1 MITRWMGPNKFLSA
15 QIMTK
20 LEKKFCIYDN
30 FSKKKKRKQREKQTL
45 VLSQE
50 MRGNGVHT
58 WRVQLYR
65 QVAHTAQKIYA
76 IVSMTRTLS

>member
-20 LEKKFCIYDN
+20 LEKKFSIYDN
-30 FSKKKKRKQREKQTL
+30 FSKKKSKQREKQTL

-50 MRGNGVHT
+50 MRGNGVHI

>member
-1 MITRWMGPNKFLSA
+1 MGPKKFLSA

-20 LEKKFCIYDN
+20 LEKKFSIYDN
-30 FSKKKKRKQREKQTL
+30 FSKKKSKQREKQTL

>member
-20 LEKKFCIYDN
+20 LEKKFSLYDN
-30 FSKKKKRKQREKQTL
+30 FSKKKSKQREKQTL

>member
-1 MITRWMGPNKFLSA
+1 MGPNKFLSA

-20 LEKKFCIYDN
+20 LEKKFSIYDN
-30 FSKKKKRKQREKQTL
+30 FSKKKSKQREKQTL

>member
-20 LEKKFCIYDN
+20 LEKKFSIYDH
-30 FSKKKKRKQREKQTL
+30 FSKKKSKQREKQTL

-50 MRGNGVHT
+50 MRGNDVHT

>member
-20 LEKKFCIYDN
+20 LEKKFSIYDN
-30 FSKKKKRKQREKQTL
+30 FSKKKSKQREKQTL

>member
-1 MITRWMGPNKFLSA
+1 MITRWMGPHKFLSA

-20 LEKKFCIYDN
+20 LEKKFSIYDN
-30 FSKKKKRKQREKQTL
+30 FSKKKSKQREKQTL

>member
-1 MITRWMGPNKFLSA
+1 MGPNKFLSA

-20 LEKKFCIYDN
+20 LEKKLSIYDK
-30 FSKKKKRKQREKQTL
+30 FSKKKSKQREKQTL

-58 WRVQLYR
+58 RRVHLYR

>member
-1 MITRWMGPNKFLSA
+1 MITKWMGPNKFLSA

-20 LEKKFCIYDN
+20 LEKKFSIYDN
-30 FSKKKKRKQREKQTL
+30 FSKKKGKQREKQTL

-50 MRGNGVHT
+50 MCGNGVHT

-65 QVAHTAQKIYA
+65 QVAHTAQNIYA